1 MNHLGGA
8 EHCTIAPPLVDLT
21 VCHKSGITFCTHG
34 DCPLLPKERFFP
46 SLEDLLQHDRTHHPT
61 APPRTSTHTSP
72 PSHRTHPATPPTTAP
87 AARVSPS
94 PPVLRVP
101 RAPTLETHSGTAT
114 ADPNANPNLAL
125 CNTLFS
131 PPEADP
137 AQPSSW
143 EDALQFLASPS
154 HQPPAFRTNWYHF
167 LKRRHQ
173 HEFYDVF
180 YCIIQAINIAS
191 ARSDPADTDWKSSAS
206 GFYWL
211 LVHLEHLILAPTNK
225 TDRNGE
231 SIQQTIRRRL
241 AWFRQGRIRDLH
253 AEASRVS
260 SWVNVGDRP
269 ARDGRRDAQEAAD
282 NDNFKSARDRACNP
296 PPVAQVGNNN
306 FASVTDLY
314 SEPHPPLNLEPPN
327 LDDRQPYHL
336 PGHIAKSIRQ
346 SHRRKGK
353 GCHTDSLDIFIDI
366 AHKDDPAVDATLQ
379 RFFDLVY
386 QGLVP
391 APARRF
397 FRDSYLFCL
406 YKDPSDPSKLR
417 PIGVPSALR
426 RIIASHVAKVYKDT
440 FAAHLLPFNFA
451 VGVERGMTFATLVTQ
466 LFHREVHPDPSV
478 PRQTT

>member
-1 MNHLGGA
+1 MLFPLSSLRGPSSPVAVFARPRPEYDTYCTFRPTSLRLSPTSCSKWSASAANRARTRGRLAPNGVACPVLGCICSDVNHPRTGKLKNKFDIMNHLGGA

-61 APPRTSTHTSP
+61 APPHTSTHTSP
-72 PSHRTHPATPPTTAP
+72 PSHRTHPATPPATAP
-87 AARVSPS
+87 AAQVSLS
-94 PPVLRVP
+94 PPV
-101 RAPTLETHSGTAT
+101 
-114 ADPNANPNLAL
+114 
-125 CNTLFS
+125 F
-131 PPEADP
+131 PPETDP

-225 TDRNGE
+225 TDSNGE

-241 AWFRQGRIRDLH
+241 AWFRQGRIRGLH
-253 AEASRVS
+253 VEAVRVS
-260 SWVNVGDRP
+260 SWYPEYKPSYLSYVITNVGDRP
-269 ARDGRRDAQEAAD
+269 ARDGRQDAQEAAD

-314 SEPHPPLNLEPPN
+314 SE
-327 LDDRQPYHL
+327 
-336 PGHIAKSIRQ
+336 
-346 SHRRKGK
+346 
-353 GCHTDSLDIFIDI
+353 
-366 AHKDDPAVDATLQ
+366 
-379 RFFDLVY
+379 
-386 QGLVP
+386 
-391 APARRF
+391 
-397 FRDSYLFCL
+397 
-406 YKDPSDPSKLR
+406 
-417 PIGVPSALR
+417 
-426 RIIASHVAKVYKDT
+426 
-440 FAAHLLPFNFA
+440 
-451 VGVERGMTFATLVTQ
+451 
-466 LFHREVHPDPSV
+466 
-478 PRQTT
+478 